1 MLRQLGCDL
10 SCVRPSNVSS
20 KMSRGARHSLSMS
33 QRGLFRLVHLPP
45 DLAMQLK
52 DSVEEAFQSLGGATA
67 ELILHYARRRHHVDM
82 SKLPDGIEE
91 LDKALGEILG
101 TGRRMVVNHCSEIL
115 TRRLG
120 QEVRAKSDKLSDVFR
135 QVAKIYQ
142 KRAAVQEDETT
153 MFGSDEKSEDSTLL
167 GNAVEGILRD

>member
-1 MLRQLGCDL
+1 
-10 SCVRPSNVSS
+10 
-20 KMSRGARHSLSMS
+20 MS

-45 DLAMQLK
+45 DLATQLK

-120 QEVRAKSDKLSDVFR
+120 KEVRAKSDKLSDVFR

-153 MFGSDEKSEDSTLL
+153 IFGKEERSDDSLL
-167 GNAVEGILRD
+167 QDNSVEGILRD

>member
-1 MLRQLGCDL
+1 
-10 SCVRPSNVSS
+10 
-20 KMSRGARHSLSMS
+20 
-33 QRGLFRLVHLPP
+33 
-45 DLAMQLK
+45 MQLK

-82 SKLPDGIEE
+82 NKLPDGIEE

-101 TGRRMVVNHCSEIL
+101 TGRKMVVNHCSEIL

-120 QEVRAKSDKLSDVFR
+120 KEVRAKSDKLSDVFR
-135 QVAKIYQ
+135 QVARIYQ

-153 MFGSDEKSEDSTLL
+153 VFGKEERSDDSLL
-167 GNAVEGILRD
+167 QGNTVEGILRD

>member
-1 MLRQLGCDL
+1 
-10 SCVRPSNVSS
+10 
-20 KMSRGARHSLSMS
+20 MS

-82 SKLPDGIEE
+82 NKLPDGIEE

-120 QEVRAKSDKLSDVFR
+120 KEIRQKSDKLSEIFGKA
-135 QVAKIYQ
+135 AKIYQ
-142 KRAAVQEDETT
+142 KEGSVQENDTQSMKKADKPE
-153 MFGSDEKSEDSTLL
+153 
-167 GNAVEGILRD
+167 N

>member
-1 MLRQLGCDL
+1 
-10 SCVRPSNVSS
+10 
-20 KMSRGARHSLSMS
+20 MS

-45 DLAMQLK
+45 DLARQLK
-52 DSVEEAFQSLGGATA
+52 DSVEDAFQGLGGATA

-82 SKLPDGIEE
+82 NKLPDGIEE
-91 LDKALGEILG
+91 LDNALSEILG
-101 TGRRMVVNHCSEIL
+101 AGRRMVVNHCAEIL

-120 QEVRAKSDKLSDVFR
+120 KEIRPKSDKLSDVFR

-142 KRAAVQEDETT
+142 KRASTQIDETT
-153 MFGSDEKSEDSTLL
+153 LFERAEKSEDSLLL

>member
-1 MLRQLGCDL
+1 MQPVLG
-10 SCVRPSNVSS
+10 RPSNVSC
-20 KMSRGARHSLSMS
+20 KMNRGASSVLSMS

-82 SKLPDGIEE
+82 NKLPDGIEE

-120 QEVRAKSDKLSDVFR
+120 KEVRPKSDKLSDIFR
-135 QVAKIYQ
+135 QIVKTYQ
-142 KRAAVQEDETT
+142 KRASFHDDATT
-153 MFGSDEKSEDSTLL
+153 PFKNAEKS
-167 GNAVEGILRD
+167 VV

>member
-1 MLRQLGCDL
+1 
-10 SCVRPSNVSS
+10 
-20 KMSRGARHSLSMS
+20 MS

-45 DLAMQLK
+45 DLATQLK

-82 SKLPDGIEE
+82 NKLPDGIEE

-101 TGRRMVVNHCSEIL
+101 TGRRMVVNHCAEIL

-120 QEVRAKSDKLSDVFR
+120 KEIRAKSDRLSDVFR

-142 KRAAVQEDETT
+142 KRAAVKEDETT
-153 MFGSDEKSEDSTLL
+153 IF
-167 GNAVEGILRD
+167 GNAEQSDDSLLQGNFVEGILRD

>member
-1 MLRQLGCDL
+1 
-10 SCVRPSNVSS
+10 
-20 KMSRGARHSLSMS
+20 MSDKS
-33 QRGLFRLVHLPP
+33 LFRLVHLPP
-45 DLAMQLK
+45 ELAKQLK
-52 DSVEEAFQSLGGATA
+52 DSVEEAFQGLGGATA

-91 LDKALGEILG
+91 LDKALKEILG
-101 TGRRMVVNHCSEIL
+101 TGRRMVVNHCAEIL

-120 QEVRAKSDKLSDVFR
+120 KEVETKTDKLSDVFR

-153 MFGSDEKSEDSTLL
+153 IFGREEKSEDSLL
-167 GNAVEGILRD
+167 QGNTVEGILRD